1 VRRRLKRILIKTPK
15 VVRKSFRINSI
26 QSIITLSF
34 STITII
40 AMIMVGI
47 GLYSTFSSNAEK
59 NAASS
64 AQQIMDQATINL
76 ENYLETMIEIS
87 DLISANMIDTS
98 PDNMQN
104 LDNML
109 SLTLEL
115 REDIV
120 TVAIYTG
127 NGNVMLTNPGHDT
140 DRTYSVLQQDWFNQT
155 IEDPE
160 AYLFQPP
167 HVQRLFE
174 GRRPWVVSM
183 NRGLS
188 VEYLGRDETWAAM
201 VDMNFSVIEELCNR
215 VSLGNRGY
223 IYVVD
228 KDGNIIFHP
237 QQQLIYSGL
246 KEESIDEVIE
256 LEQGSFVDDFQGE
269 RRITTIKNIQ
279 YSDWKMVGVSY
290 VDELVPNMR
299 DFTNFIIIIL
309 VFGIVFVVLASIF
322 ISSRISKPVKRLEHQ
337 MNRVEQGDFDIEN
350 LEVKGED
357 EVKRLTKAFNLMIS
371 RIKML
376 MNQIISE
383 QEAKRKSEFNAL
395 QAQINPHFLYNTLDS
410 IIWMNENQNHEG
422 VSEMTGALARFFRI
436 SISKGNEVID
446 VSDEVEHAAS
456 YLVIQKIRYKNK
468 FDYTIDVQDEALHH
482 KTIKLILQ
490 PIIENAIYHGIN
502 KIQDK
507 GEIYIKVFIEG
518 DKIIFRVADNG
529 FGIKPER
536 LKKIFETEPTNKRT
550 LGVGLKNVYERIKL
564 SYGDE
569 YGVDIKSEIEVGT
582 TVSISIPLTGEQ
594 IGDSDEKIT

>member
-1 VRRRLKRILIKTPK
+1 MRKRIGRILRNTPRA
-15 VVRKSFRINSI
+15 VRKNFRINSI

-34 STITII
+34 SAVTIL

-76 ENYLETMIEIS
+76 ENYLETMIDIS
-87 DLISANMIDTS
+87 DLISENMIDTS
-98 PDNMQN
+98 PDNMQK
-104 LDNML
+104 LDDM
-109 SLTLEL
+109 LTLTLKL
-115 REDIV
+115 RQDIV

-127 NGNVMLTNPGHDT
+127 NGNVMLTNPQYDT
-140 DRTYSVLQQDWFNQT
+140 DINYSVLQQDWFKQT
-155 IEDPE
+155 MQSPE

-183 NRGLS
+183 NRGLT
-188 VEYLGRDETWAAM
+188 VEYLGREETWAAM
-201 VDMNFSVIEELCNR
+201 VDMNFSVIEDLCSR
-215 VSLGNRGY
+215 VSLGKRGY

-228 KDGNIIFHP
+228 KYGNIIYHP

-246 KEESIDEVIE
+246 KEESIDEVLE
-256 LEQGSFVDDFQGE
+256 HEQGSYIEDFQGD
-269 RRITTIKNIQ
+269 RRITTIKDIQ
-279 YSDWKMVGVSY
+279 YSDWRMVGVSY
-290 VDELVPNMR
+290 VDELVENMR
-299 DFTNFIIIIL
+299 DFTNFLIIIL

-322 ISSRISKPVKRLEHQ
+322 ISSKISKPIKRLEHQ

-376 MNQIISE
+376 MSQIVSE

-410 IIWMNENQNHEG
+410 IIWMNENKNHEG

-446 VSDEVEHAAS
+446 VGDEIEHARS
-456 YLVIQKIRYKNK
+456 YLTIQKIRYKNK
-468 FDYTIDVQDEALHH
+468 FDYTIDVQEETLRH

-507 GEIYIKVFIEG
+507 GEIKIKVFIEG
-518 DKIIFRVADNG
+518 EKIVFQVSDNG
-529 FGIKPER
+529 YGIKTER
-536 LKKIFETEPTNKRT
+536 LKEIFEYEQTNKRT
-550 LGVGLKNVYERIKL
+550 LGVGLKNVVERIKL

-569 YGVDIKSEIEVGT
+569 YGVDIVSEIEVGT

-594 IGDSDEKIT
+594 IGDSDEETT